1 MRYGHLN
8 EIPLASRIKDIKNRK
23 NLTNQELADLSGV
36 TLSNISKL
44 LAGYTKYPAVDTVA
58 KVASALD
65 VSIDYLVYGEEVF
78 CNMEIPLNG
87 YRVIITK
94 DKEK

>member
-1 MRYGHLN
+1 MN

-44 LAGYTKYPAVDTVA
+44 LAGYTKYPTVDTVA

-78 CNMEIPLNG
+78 YNMEIPLNG